1 MLENLLIKNY
11 VIVDELDL
19 NFLLGFSSLTG
30 ETGAGK
36 SILIDALSLALGS
49 RSESGVVKKGNEKAD
64 ITATFNLEGNDE
76 AQAWLS
82 LNEFEESDSQ
92 LLLRRVINKDG
103 KSKAFI
109 NGIPSTISQL
119 KSIGE
124 SLVDIY
130 SQNTHHS
137 LLKKTAQ
144 REILDNFF
152 DSKEEMQVL
161 KKLYSEWQRLS
172 MEQDEF
178 SKNKESFLNELNE
191 TEEKYNEFSG
201 LNFSYEEWNQL
212 QIDQKFLAN
221 GKELIGGVNKCIS
234 IIDEGD
240 ISLNSLSREAQVE
253 LKSLHALDTR
263 LENANNIMSSIQ
275 AESLELAR
283 ELSNYLQNVDI
294 DENLQQRV
302 EEKIQSIFNFCR
314 KYNVKPENLES
325 ESEIWLQRLEEL
337 KGMLGEKDI
346 SAIVKEAK
354 VSYDNVA
361 INVTNQRKTAALSLS
376 NLITEKLNQL
386 SFNDATFRVD
396 LIPSE
401 PTTHGNENI
410 QFLVSTFKGG
420 DLQPIQKVLSGGELS
435 RISLA
440 IRVASISNIDV
451 PTMIFDEVD
460 VGIGGGVAEVVGNLL
475 KDLGDKKN
483 TQALVI
489 THLPQVAAKANNH
502 YKVSKNQAGNSI
514 TSKIHHLNES
524 ERIDEIARMLGGI
537 KVTDK
542 AIDHAKEIL
551 S

>member
-253 LKSLHALDTR
+253 LKNLHALDSR

-325 ESEIWLQRLEEL
+325 ESETWLQRLEEI
-337 KGMLGEKDI
+337 KRMLGEKDI

-361 INVTNQRKTAALSLS
+361 KNVSNQRRTAASSLS

-401 PTTHGNENI
+401 PSIHGNESI
-410 QFLVSTFKGG
+410 QFLVSTFKGS

-440 IRVASISNIDV
+440 IRVASIANIDV

-475 KDLGDKKN
+475 KDLGGKKN

-502 YKVSKNQAGNSI
+502 YKVSKKQAGDSI
-514 TSKIHHLNES
+514 TSKIQLLNES

>member
-19 NFLLGFSSLTG
+19 SFLLGFSSLTG

-36 SILIDALSLALGS
+36 SILIDALSLALGA

-64 ITATFNLEGNDE
+64 ITATFNLKGNDE

-82 LNEFEESDSQ
+82 LNEFEESDNQ

-119 KSIGE
+119 KAIGE

-144 REILDNFF
+144 REILDSFL
-152 DSKEEMQVL
+152 DSKEEIQLL

-172 MEQDEF
+172 VEQDKF
-178 SKNKESFLNELNE
+178 LKNKESFLNELNE

-253 LKSLHALDTR
+253 LKNLHALDTR

-325 ESEIWLQRLEEL
+325 ESETWLQRLEEL

-361 INVTNQRKTAALSLS
+361 TNVSNQRKTAASSLS

-440 IRVASISNIDV
+440 IRVASIANIDV

-502 YKVSKNQAGNSI
+502 YKVSKNQAGDSI
-514 TSKIHHLNES
+514 TSKINHLNES
-524 ERIDEIARMLGGI
+524 ERIDEIARMLAGI

>member
-36 SILIDALSLALGS
+36 SILIDALSLALGT

-76 AQAWLS
+76 AKAWLS
-82 LNEFEESDSQ
+82 LNEFEESDNQ

-144 REILDNFF
+144 REILDSFL
-152 DSKEEMQVL
+152 DSKEELKSL
-161 KKLYSEWQRLS
+161 KKLYSEWQRLFI
-172 MEQDEF
+172 EQDKF
-178 SKNKESFLNELNE
+178 LQNKESFLNELNE
-191 TEEKYNEFSG
+191 TEDKFNEFSA
-201 LNFSYEEWNQL
+201 LSFTYEEWNQL
-212 QIDQKFLAN
+212 QVDQKFLAN
-221 GKELIGGVNKCIS
+221 GKELISGVNKCIS
-234 IIDEGD
+234 MIDEGD
-240 ISLNSLSREAQVE
+240 ISLNSLSRDAQVE
-253 LKSLHALDTR
+253 LKNLYALDKR
-263 LENANNIMSSIQ
+263 LENASNIMSSIQ
-275 AESLELAR
+275 AESIELAR

-294 DENLQQRV
+294 DENLQQKV

-325 ESEIWLQRLEEL
+325 ESETWLQRLDDL
-337 KGMLGEKDI
+337 KVMLGDKDI
-346 SAIVKEAK
+346 SALVKEAK
-354 VSYDNVA
+354 VSYNEIA
-361 INVTNQRKTAALSLS
+361 INISNQRKAAASSLS
-376 NLITEKLNQL
+376 KLITEKLNQL
-386 SFNDATFRVD
+386 SFNDATFNVE
-396 LIPSE
+396 LMPSD
-401 PTTHGNENI
+401 PSIHGNESI

-420 DLQPIQKVLSGGELS
+420 DPQPIQKVLSGGELS

-440 IRVASISNIDV
+440 IRVASIANIDV

-502 YKVSKNQAGNSI
+502 YKVNKKQAGDSV
-514 TSKIHHLNES
+514 TSEIHLLNKA

-537 KVTDK
+537 RVTDK

>member
-82 LNEFEESDSQ
+82 LNEFEESDNQ

-172 MEQDEF
+172 VEQDEF

-221 GKELIGGVNKCIS
+221 GKELIAGVNKCIS

-253 LKSLHALDTR
+253 LKNLHALDTR

-325 ESEIWLQRLEEL
+325 ESETWLQRIEEI

-361 INVTNQRKTAALSLS
+361 KNVSNQRKTAASSLS
-376 NLITEKLNQL
+376 NLITEKLNKL

-401 PTTHGNENI
+401 PTIHGNESI

-440 IRVASISNIDV
+440 IRVASIANIDV

-502 YKVSKNQAGNSI
+502 YKVSKKQAGDSI
-514 TSKIHHLNES
+514 TSKIQLLNES

-537 KVTDK
+537 KVTDR

>member
-36 SILIDALSLALGS
+36 SILIDALSLALGT

-76 AQAWLS
+76 AKAWLS
-82 LNEFEESDSQ
+82 LNEFEESDNQ

-144 REILDNFF
+144 REILDSFL
-152 DSKEEMQVL
+152 DSKEELKSL
-161 KKLYSEWQRLS
+161 KKLYSEWQRLFI
-172 MEQDEF
+172 EQDKF
-178 SKNKESFLNELNE
+178 LQDKEGFLNELNE
-191 TEEKYNEFSG
+191 TEDKFNEFSA
-201 LNFSYEEWNQL
+201 LSFTYDEWNQL
-212 QIDQKFLAN
+212 QVDQKFLAN
-221 GKELIGGVNKCIS
+221 GKELISGVNKCIS
-234 IIDEGD
+234 MIDEGD
-240 ISLNSLSREAQVE
+240 ISLNSLSRDAQVE
-253 LKSLHALDTR
+253 LKNLYALDKR
-263 LENANNIMSSIQ
+263 LENASNIMSSIQ
-275 AESLELAR
+275 AESVELAR

-294 DENLQQRV
+294 DENLQQKV

-325 ESEIWLQRLEEL
+325 ESEAWLQGLGDL
-337 KGMLGEKDI
+337 KVMLGDKDI
-346 SAIVKEAK
+346 SALVEEAK
-354 VSYDNVA
+354 ASYNEVA
-361 INVTNQRKTAALSLS
+361 INISNKRKTAASSLS
-376 NLITEKLNQL
+376 KLITEKLNQL
-386 SFNDATFRVD
+386 SFNDATFNVE
-396 LIPSE
+396 LMPSD
-401 PTTHGNENI
+401 PSIHGDESI

-420 DLQPIQKVLSGGELS
+420 DPQPIQKVLSGGELS

-440 IRVASISNIDV
+440 IRVASIANIDV

-502 YKVSKNQAGNSI
+502 YKVSKKQAGDSV
-514 TSKIHHLNES
+514 TSEIHLLNKA

-537 KVTDK
+537 RVTDK

>member
-11 VIVDELDL
+11 VIVDKLDL

-36 SILIDALSLALGS
+36 SILIDALSLALGT

-76 AQAWLS
+76 AKAWLS
-82 LNEFEESDSQ
+82 LNEFEESDNQ

-144 REILDNFF
+144 REILDSFL
-152 DSKEEMQVL
+152 DSKEELKSL
-161 KKLYSEWQRLS
+161 KKLYSEWQRLFI
-172 MEQDEF
+172 EQDKF
-178 SKNKESFLNELNE
+178 LQDKESFLNELNE
-191 TEEKYNEFSG
+191 TEDKFNEFSA
-201 LNFSYEEWNQL
+201 LSFTYDEWNQL
-212 QIDQKFLAN
+212 QVDQKFLAN
-221 GKELIGGVNKCIS
+221 GKELISGVNKCIS
-234 IIDEGD
+234 MIDEGD
-240 ISLNSLSREAQVE
+240 ISLNSLSRDAQVE
-253 LKSLHALDTR
+253 LKNLYALDKR
-263 LENANNIMSSIQ
+263 LENASNIMSSIQ
-275 AESLELAR
+275 AESVELAR

-294 DENLQQRV
+294 DENLQQKV

-325 ESEIWLQRLEEL
+325 ESETWLQRLEAL
-337 KGMLGEKDI
+337 KVMLGDKDI
-346 SAIVKEAK
+346 SALVEEAK
-354 VSYDNVA
+354 ASYNEIA
-361 INVTNQRKTAALSLS
+361 INISNKRKTAASSLS
-376 NLITEKLNQL
+376 KLITEKLNQL
-386 SFNDATFRVD
+386 SFNDATFNVE
-396 LIPSE
+396 LMPSD
-401 PTTHGNENI
+401 PSIHGDESI

-420 DLQPIQKVLSGGELS
+420 DPQPIQKVLSGGELS

-440 IRVASISNIDV
+440 IRVASIANIDV

-502 YKVSKNQAGNSI
+502 YKVNKKQAGDSV
-514 TSKIHHLNES
+514 TSEIHLLNKA

-537 KVTDK
+537 RVTDK

>member
-36 SILIDALSLALGS
+36 SILIDALSLALGT

-76 AQAWLS
+76 AKAWLS
-82 LNEFEESDSQ
+82 LNEFEESDNQ

-144 REILDNFF
+144 REILDSFL
-152 DSKEEMQVL
+152 DSKEELKSL
-161 KKLYSEWQRLS
+161 KKLYSEWQRLFI
-172 MEQDEF
+172 EQDKF
-178 SKNKESFLNELNE
+178 LQNKESFLNELNE
-191 TEEKYNEFSG
+191 TEDKFNEFSA
-201 LNFSYEEWNQL
+201 LSFTYEEWNQL
-212 QIDQKFLAN
+212 QVDQKFLAN
-221 GKELIGGVNKCIS
+221 GKELISGVNKCIS
-234 IIDEGD
+234 MIDEGD
-240 ISLNSLSREAQVE
+240 ISLNSLSRDAQVE
-253 LKSLHALDTR
+253 LKNLYALDKR
-263 LENANNIMSSIQ
+263 LENASNIMSSIQ
-275 AESLELAR
+275 AESVELNR
-283 ELSNYLQNVDI
+283 ELSNYLQNADI
-294 DENLQQRV
+294 DENLQQKV

-325 ESEIWLQRLEEL
+325 ESERWLQRLDDL
-337 KGMLGEKDI
+337 KVMLGDKDI
-346 SAIVKEAK
+346 SALVEEAK
-354 VSYDNVA
+354 ASYNEVA
-361 INVTNQRKTAALSLS
+361 INISNKRKAAASSLS
-376 NLITEKLNQL
+376 KLITEKLNQL
-386 SFNDATFRVD
+386 SFNDATFNVE
-396 LIPSE
+396 LISSDPSI
-401 PTTHGNENI
+401 HGNESI

-420 DLQPIQKVLSGGELS
+420 DPQPIQKVLSGGELS

-440 IRVASISNIDV
+440 IRVASIANIDV

-502 YKVSKNQAGNSI
+502 YKVNKKQAGDSVI
-514 TSKIHHLNES
+514 SEIHLLNKT

-537 KVTDK
+537 RVTDK

>member
-82 LNEFEESDSQ
+82 LNEFEESDNQ

-172 MEQDEF
+172 VEQDEF

-253 LKSLHALDTR
+253 LKNLHALDTR

-325 ESEIWLQRLEEL
+325 ESETWLQRLEEL

-361 INVTNQRKTAALSLS
+361 TNVSNQRKTAASSLS

-401 PTTHGNENI
+401 PTIHGNENI

-440 IRVASISNIDV
+440 IRVASIANIDV

-502 YKVSKNQAGNSI
+502 YKVSKNQAGDSI

>member
-36 SILIDALSLALGS
+36 SILIDALSLALGT

-76 AQAWLS
+76 AKAWLS
-82 LNEFEESDSQ
+82 LNEFEESDNQ

-144 REILDNFF
+144 REILDSFL
-152 DSKEEMQVL
+152 DSKEELKSL
-161 KKLYSEWQRLS
+161 KKLYSEWQRLFI
-172 MEQDEF
+172 EQDKF
-178 SKNKESFLNELNE
+178 LQDKESFLNELNE
-191 TEEKYNEFSG
+191 TEDKFNEFSA
-201 LNFSYEEWNQL
+201 LSFTYEEWNQL
-212 QIDQKFLAN
+212 QVDQKFLAN
-221 GKELIGGVNKCIS
+221 GKELISGVNKCIS
-234 IIDEGD
+234 MIDEGD
-240 ISLNSLSREAQVE
+240 ISLNSLSRDAQVE
-253 LKSLHALDTR
+253 LKNLYALDKR
-263 LENANNIMSSIQ
+263 LENASNIMSSIQ
-275 AESLELAR
+275 AESVELAR

-294 DENLQQRV
+294 DENLQQKV

-314 KYNVKPENLES
+314 KYNVKPEILES
-325 ESEIWLQRLEEL
+325 ESETWLQRLDDL
-337 KGMLGEKDI
+337 KVMLGDKDI
-346 SAIVKEAK
+346 SALVEEAK
-354 VSYDNVA
+354 ASYNEMA
-361 INVTNQRKTAALSLS
+361 INISNQRKVAASSLS
-376 NLITEKLNQL
+376 KLITEKLNQL
-386 SFNDATFRVD
+386 SFNDATFNVE
-396 LIPSE
+396 LISSDPSI
-401 PTTHGNENI
+401 HGNESI

-420 DLQPIQKVLSGGELS
+420 DPQPIQKVLSGGELS

-440 IRVASISNIDV
+440 IRVASIANIDV

-502 YKVSKNQAGNSI
+502 YKVNKKQAGDSV
-514 TSKIHHLNES
+514 TSEIHLLNKA

>member
-76 AQAWLS
+76 ALAWLS
-82 LNEFEESDSQ
+82 LNEFEELDNQ

-119 KSIGE
+119 KAIGD

-144 REILDNFF
+144 REILDSFL
-152 DSKEEMQVL
+152 DSKEELKLL

-172 MEQDEF
+172 VEQDKF
-178 SKNKESFLNELNE
+178 LKNKESFLNELNE

-253 LKSLHALDTR
+253 LKNLHALDTR
-263 LENANNIMSSIQ
+263 LENANNIMNSIQ

-314 KYNVKPENLES
+314 KYNIKPENLEL
-325 ESEIWLQRLEEL
+325 ESETWLQRLDEL
-337 KGMLGEKDI
+337 KGMLGKKDI

-361 INVTNQRKTAALSLS
+361 INVTNQRKTAASSLS

-440 IRVASISNIDV
+440 IRVASIANIDV

>member
-36 SILIDALSLALGS
+36 SILIDALSLALGT

-76 AQAWLS
+76 VKAWLS
-82 LNEFEESDSQ
+82 LNEFEESDNQ

-144 REILDNFF
+144 REILDSFL
-152 DSKEEMQVL
+152 DSKEELKSL
-161 KKLYSEWQRLS
+161 KKLYSEWQRLFI
-172 MEQDEF
+172 EQDKF
-178 SKNKESFLNELNE
+178 LQDKESFLNELNE
-191 TEEKYNEFSG
+191 TEDKFNEFSA
-201 LNFSYEEWNQL
+201 LSFTYDEWNQL
-212 QIDQKFLAN
+212 QVDQKFLAN
-221 GKELIGGVNKCIS
+221 GKELISGVNKCIS
-234 IIDEGD
+234 MIDEGD
-240 ISLNSLSREAQVE
+240 ISLNSLSRDAQVE
-253 LKSLHALDTR
+253 LKNLYALDKR
-263 LENANNIMSSIQ
+263 LENASNIMSSIQ
-275 AESLELAR
+275 AESVELAR

-294 DENLQQRV
+294 DENLQQKV

-325 ESEIWLQRLEEL
+325 ESETWLQRLEAL
-337 KGMLGEKDI
+337 KVMLGDKDI
-346 SAIVKEAK
+346 SALVEAAK
-354 VSYDNVA
+354 ASYNETA
-361 INVTNQRKTAALSLS
+361 INISNKRKTAASSLS
-376 NLITEKLNQL
+376 KLITEKLNQL
-386 SFNDATFRVD
+386 SFNDATFNVE
-396 LIPSE
+396 LMPSD
-401 PTTHGNENI
+401 PSIHGNESI

-420 DLQPIQKVLSGGELS
+420 DPQPIQKVLSGGELS

-440 IRVASISNIDV
+440 IRVASIANIDV

-502 YKVSKNQAGNSI
+502 YKVSKKQAGDSV
-514 TSKIHHLNES
+514 TSEIHLLNKA

-537 KVTDK
+537 RVTDK

>member
-76 AQAWLS
+76 ALAWLS
-82 LNEFEESDSQ
+82 LNEFEESDNQ

-119 KSIGE
+119 KAIGD

-144 REILDNFF
+144 REILDSFL
-152 DSKEEMQVL
+152 DSKEELKLL

-172 MEQDEF
+172 VEQDKF
-178 SKNKESFLNELNE
+178 LKNKESFLNELNE

-253 LKSLHALDTR
+253 LKNLHALDTR
-263 LENANNIMSSIQ
+263 LENANNIMNSIQ

-283 ELSNYLQNVDI
+283 ELSSYLQNVDI

-314 KYNVKPENLES
+314 KYNIKPENLEL
-325 ESEIWLQRLEEL
+325 ESETWLQRLDEL
-337 KGMLGEKDI
+337 KGMLGEKDT

-354 VSYDNVA
+354 ESYDNVA
-361 INVTNQRKTAALSLS
+361 TNVSNQRKTAASSLS

-396 LIPSE
+396 LLPSD
-401 PTTHGNENI
+401 PSIHGNESI
-410 QFLVSTFKGG
+410 QFSVSTFKGG

-440 IRVASISNIDV
+440 IRVASIANVDV

-489 THLPQVAAKANNH
+489 THLPQVAAKSNNH
-502 YKVSKNQAGNSI
+502 YKVSKKQVGDSV
-514 TSKIHHLNES
+514 TSKIHLLNES

>member
-144 REILDNFF
+144 REILDSFL
-152 DSKEEMQVL
+152 DSKEELKLL

-172 MEQDEF
+172 VEQDKF
-178 SKNKESFLNELNE
+178 LKNKESFLNELNE

-253 LKSLHALDTR
+253 LKNLHALDTR
-263 LENANNIMSSIQ
+263 LENANNIMNSIQ

-314 KYNVKPENLES
+314 KYNIKPENLEL
-325 ESEIWLQRLEEL
+325 ESETWLQRLDEL
-337 KGMLGEKDI
+337 KGMLGKKDI

-361 INVTNQRKTAALSLS
+361 TNVSDHRKTAASSLS

-396 LIPSE
+396 LLPSD
-401 PTTHGNENI
+401 PSIHGNESI
-410 QFLVSTFKGG
+410 QFSVSTFKGG

-440 IRVASISNIDV
+440 IRVASIANIDV

-502 YKVSKNQAGNSI
+502 YKVSKNQAGDSI

>member
-19 NFLLGFSSLTG
+19 SFLLGFSSLTG

-36 SILIDALSLALGS
+36 SILIDALSLALGA

-64 ITATFNLEGNDE
+64 ITATFNLKGNDE

-82 LNEFEESDSQ
+82 LNEFEESDNQ

-119 KSIGE
+119 KAIGE

-144 REILDNFF
+144 REILDSFL
-152 DSKEEMQVL
+152 DSKEEIQLL

-172 MEQDEF
+172 VEQDKF
-178 SKNKESFLNELNE
+178 LKNKESFLNELNE

-325 ESEIWLQRLEEL
+325 ESETWLQRLEEL
-337 KGMLGEKDI
+337 KGMLDEKDI

-361 INVTNQRKTAALSLS
+361 KNVSNQRRTAASSLS

-401 PTTHGNENI
+401 PSIHGNESI

-440 IRVASISNIDV
+440 IRVASIANIDV

-502 YKVSKNQAGNSI
+502 YKVSKNQAGDSI

-524 ERIDEIARMLGGI
+524 ERVDEIARMLGGI

>member
-36 SILIDALSLALGS
+36 SILIDALSLALGA

-119 KSIGE
+119 KAIGD

-253 LKSLHALDTR
+253 LKNLHALDTR
-263 LENANNIMSSIQ
+263 LENANNIMNSIQ

-325 ESEIWLQRLEEL
+325 ESDTWLQRLEEL

-361 INVTNQRKTAALSLS
+361 TNVSNHRKTAASSLS

-396 LIPSE
+396 LLPSD
-401 PTTHGNENI
+401 PSIHGNESI
-410 QFLVSTFKGG
+410 QFSVSTFKGG

-440 IRVASISNIDV
+440 IRVASIANIDV

-502 YKVSKNQAGNSI
+502 YKVSKNQAGDSI

>member
-36 SILIDALSLALGS
+36 SILIDALSLALGT

-76 AQAWLS
+76 AKAWLS
-82 LNEFEESDSQ
+82 LNEFEESDNQ

-144 REILDNFF
+144 REILDSFL
-152 DSKEEMQVL
+152 DSKEELKSL
-161 KKLYSEWQRLS
+161 KKLYSEWQRLFI
-172 MEQDEF
+172 EQDKF
-178 SKNKESFLNELNE
+178 LQNKESFLNELNE
-191 TEEKYNEFSG
+191 TEDKFNEFSA
-201 LNFSYEEWNQL
+201 LNFTYEEWNQL
-212 QIDQKFLAN
+212 QVDQKFLAN
-221 GKELIGGVNKCIS
+221 GKELISGVNKCIS
-234 IIDEGD
+234 MIDEGD
-240 ISLNSLSREAQVE
+240 ISLNSLSRDAQVE
-253 LKSLHALDTR
+253 LKNLYALDKR
-263 LENANNIMSSIQ
+263 LENASNIMSSIQ
-275 AESLELAR
+275 AESVELAR

-294 DENLQQRV
+294 DENLQQTV

-325 ESEIWLQRLEEL
+325 ESETWLQRLDDL
-337 KGMLGEKDI
+337 KVMLGDKDI
-346 SAIVKEAK
+346 SALVEEAK
-354 VSYDNVA
+354 ASYNEMA
-361 INVTNQRKTAALSLS
+361 INISNQRKVAASSLS
-376 NLITEKLNQL
+376 KLITEKLNQL
-386 SFNDATFRVD
+386 SFNDATFNVE
-396 LIPSE
+396 LISSDPSI
-401 PTTHGNENI
+401 HGNESI

-420 DLQPIQKVLSGGELS
+420 DPQPIQKVLSGGELS

-440 IRVASISNIDV
+440 IRVASIANIDV

-502 YKVSKNQAGNSI
+502 YKVNKKQAGDSV
-514 TSKIHHLNES
+514 TSEIHLLNKA

>member
-82 LNEFEESDSQ
+82 LNEFEESDNQ
-92 LLLRRVINKDG
+92 LLLRRVINKYG

-137 LLKKTAQ
+137 LLKKSAQ

-172 MEQDEF
+172 VEQDEF

-354 VSYDNVA
+354 LSYDNVA
-361 INVTNQRKTAALSLS
+361 INVTNQRKTAASSLS

-401 PTTHGNENI
+401 PTIHGNENI

-440 IRVASISNIDV
+440 IRVASIANIDV

>member
-253 LKSLHALDTR
+253 LKNLHALDTR

-325 ESEIWLQRLEEL
+325 ESEAWLQRLEEL

-361 INVTNQRKTAALSLS
+361 TNVSNQRKTAASSLS

-440 IRVASISNIDV
+440 IRVASIANIDV

-502 YKVSKNQAGNSI
+502 YKVSKNQAGDSI

-524 ERIDEIARMLGGI
+524 ERIDEIARMLAGI

>member
-36 SILIDALSLALGS
+36 SILIDSLSLALGT

-76 AQAWLS
+76 AKAWLS
-82 LNEFEESDSQ
+82 LNEFEESDNQ

-144 REILDNFF
+144 REILDSFL
-152 DSKEEMQVL
+152 DSKEELKSL
-161 KKLYSEWQRLS
+161 KKLYSEWQRLFI
-172 MEQDEF
+172 EQDKF
-178 SKNKESFLNELNE
+178 LQNKESFLNELNE
-191 TEEKYNEFSG
+191 TEDKFNEFSA
-201 LNFSYEEWNQL
+201 LSFTYEEWNQL
-212 QIDQKFLAN
+212 QVDQKFLAN
-221 GKELIGGVNKCIS
+221 GKELISGVNKCIS
-234 IIDEGD
+234 MIDEGD
-240 ISLNSLSREAQVE
+240 ISLNSLSRDAQVE
-253 LKSLHALDTR
+253 LKNLYALDKR
-263 LENANNIMSSIQ
+263 LENASNIMSSIH
-275 AESLELAR
+275 AESVELAR

-294 DENLQQRV
+294 DENLQQKV

-325 ESEIWLQRLEEL
+325 ESETWLQRLEAL
-337 KGMLGEKDI
+337 KVMLGDKDI
-346 SAIVKEAK
+346 SAFVEEAK
-354 VSYDNVA
+354 ASYNEIA
-361 INVTNQRKTAALSLS
+361 INISNKRKTAASSLS
-376 NLITEKLNQL
+376 KLITEKLNQL
-386 SFNDATFRVD
+386 SFNDATFDVE
-396 LIPSE
+396 LMPSD
-401 PTTHGNENI
+401 PSIHGNESI

-440 IRVASISNIDV
+440 IRVASIANIDV

-502 YKVSKNQAGNSI
+502 YKVSKKQAGDSV
-514 TSKIHHLNES
+514 TSEIHLLNNA

-537 KVTDK
+537 RVTDK

>member
-36 SILIDALSLALGS
+36 SILIDALSLALGT

-76 AQAWLS
+76 AKAWLS
-82 LNEFEESDSQ
+82 LNEFEESDNQ

-144 REILDNFF
+144 REILDSFL
-152 DSKEEMQVL
+152 DSKEELKSL
-161 KKLYSEWQRLS
+161 KKLYSEWQRLFI
-172 MEQDEF
+172 EQDKF
-178 SKNKESFLNELNE
+178 LQNKESFLNELNE
-191 TEEKYNEFSG
+191 TEDKFNEFSA
-201 LNFSYEEWNQL
+201 LNFTYEEWNQL
-212 QIDQKFLAN
+212 QVDQKFLAN
-221 GKELIGGVNKCIS
+221 GKELISGVNKCIS
-234 IIDEGD
+234 MIDEGD
-240 ISLNSLSREAQVE
+240 ISLNSLSRDAQVE
-253 LKSLHALDTR
+253 LKNLYALDKR
-263 LENANNIMSSIQ
+263 LENASNIMSSIQ
-275 AESLELAR
+275 AESVELAR

-294 DENLQQRV
+294 DENLQQKV

-325 ESEIWLQRLEEL
+325 ESETWQQRLEEL
-337 KGMLGEKDI
+337 KVMLGDKDI
-346 SAIVKEAK
+346 SALVEEAK
-354 VSYDNVA
+354 ASYNEIA
-361 INVTNQRKTAALSLS
+361 INISNKRKGAASSLS
-376 NLITEKLNQL
+376 KLITEKLNQL
-386 SFNDATFRVD
+386 SFNDATFNVE
-396 LIPSE
+396 LISSDPSI
-401 PTTHGNENI
+401 HGNESI

-420 DLQPIQKVLSGGELS
+420 DPQPIQKVLSGGELS

-440 IRVASISNIDV
+440 IRVASIANIDV

-502 YKVSKNQAGNSI
+502 YKVNKKQAGDSV
-514 TSKIHHLNES
+514 TSEIHLLNKA

-537 KVTDK
+537 RVTDK

>member
-19 NFLLGFSSLTG
+19 SFLLGFSSLTG

-36 SILIDALSLALGS
+36 SILIDALSLALGA

-64 ITATFNLEGNDE
+64 ITATFNLKGNDE

-82 LNEFEESDSQ
+82 LNEFEESDNQ

-119 KSIGE
+119 KAIGE

-144 REILDNFF
+144 REILDSFL
-152 DSKEEMQVL
+152 DSKEEIQLL

-172 MEQDEF
+172 VEQDKF
-178 SKNKESFLNELNE
+178 LKNKESFLNELNE

-354 VSYDNVA
+354 LSYDNVA
-361 INVTNQRKTAALSLS
+361 INVTNQRKTAASSLS

-401 PTTHGNENI
+401 PTIHGNENI

-440 IRVASISNIDV
+440 IRVASIANIDV

>member
-19 NFLLGFSSLTG
+19 SFLLGFSSLTG

-36 SILIDALSLALGS
+36 SILIDALSLALGA

-64 ITATFNLEGNDE
+64 ITATFNLKGNDE

-82 LNEFEESDSQ
+82 LNEFEESDNQ

-119 KSIGE
+119 KAIGE

-144 REILDNFF
+144 REILDSFL
-152 DSKEEMQVL
+152 DSKEEIQLL

-172 MEQDEF
+172 VEQDKF
-178 SKNKESFLNELNE
+178 LKNKESFLNELNE

-253 LKSLHALDTR
+253 LKNLHALDTR

-325 ESEIWLQRLEEL
+325 ESEAWLQRLEEL

-354 VSYDNVA
+354 VSYDNA
-361 INVTNQRKTAALSLS
+361 ATNVSNQRKTAASSLS

-440 IRVASISNIDV
+440 IRVASIANIDV

-502 YKVSKNQAGNSI
+502 YKVSKNQAGDSI

-524 ERIDEIARMLGGI
+524 ERIDEIARMLAGI

>member
-82 LNEFEESDSQ
+82 LNEFEESDNQ

-354 VSYDNVA
+354 LSYDNVA
-361 INVTNQRKTAALSLS
+361 INVTNQRKTAASSLS

-440 IRVASISNIDV
+440 IRVASIANIDV

-502 YKVSKNQAGNSI
+502 YKVSKNQAGDSI

-524 ERIDEIARMLGGI
+524 ERIDEIARMLAGI

>member
-64 ITATFNLEGNDE
+64 ITATFNLKGNDE

-82 LNEFEESDSQ
+82 LNEFEESDNQ

-119 KSIGE
+119 KAIGE

-144 REILDNFF
+144 REILDSFL
-152 DSKEEMQVL
+152 DSKEEIQLL

-172 MEQDEF
+172 VEQDKF
-178 SKNKESFLNELNE
+178 LKNKESFLNELNE

-201 LNFSYEEWNQL
+201 LSFSYEEWNQL

-221 GKELIGGVNKCIS
+221 GKELIAGINKCIS

-253 LKSLHALDTR
+253 LKNLYALDTR

-294 DENLQQRV
+294 DENLQQMV

-325 ESEIWLQRLEEL
+325 ESETWLQRIEEI

-354 VSYDNVA
+354 ASYDNVA
-361 INVTNQRKTAALSLS
+361 TNVSNKRKTAASSLS
-376 NLITEKLNQL
+376 NFITEKLNKL
-386 SFNDATFRVD
+386 SFNDAIFRVD

-401 PTTHGNENI
+401 PSIHGNESI

-502 YKVSKNQAGNSI
+502 YKVSKKQAGDSI
-514 TSKIHHLNES
+514 TSKIQLLNES

-551 S
+551 G

>member
-36 SILIDALSLALGS
+36 SILIDALSLALGT

-64 ITATFNLEGNDE
+64 ITATFNLEGNNE
-76 AQAWLS
+76 AKAWLS
-82 LNEFEESDSQ
+82 QNEFEESDNQ

-119 KSIGE
+119 KAIGE

-152 DSKEEMQVL
+152 DSKEEIQLL

-172 MEQDEF
+172 VEQDKF

-191 TEEKYNEFSG
+191 TEEKFNEFTG
-201 LNFSYEEWNQL
+201 LNFTYEEWNQL

-221 GKELIGGVNKCIS
+221 GKDLIGGVNKCIS
-234 IIDEGD
+234 MIDEGD

-253 LKSLHALDTR
+253 LKNLYALDTR
-263 LENANNIMSSIQ
+263 LANANNIMGSIQ
-275 AESLELAR
+275 AETVELVR

-325 ESEIWLQRLEEL
+325 ESEAWLQRLEAL

-346 SAIVKEAK
+346 SALVKEAK
-354 VSYDNVA
+354 VSYDGIAKNVSK
-361 INVTNQRKTAALSLS
+361 QRKTAASSLS
-376 NLITEKLNQL
+376 KLITEKLNQL
-386 SFNDATFRVD
+386 SFNDATFRVE
-396 LIPSE
+396 LIPSD
-401 PTTHGNENI
+401 PSIHGNESI

-440 IRVASISNIDV
+440 IRVASIANIDV

-489 THLPQVAAKANNH
+489 THLPQVAAKSNNH
-502 YKVSKNQAGNSI
+502 YKVSKKQAGDSV

-537 KVTDK
+537 DVTEK

-551 S
+551 G

>member
-36 SILIDALSLALGS
+36 SILIDALSLALGT

-76 AQAWLS
+76 AKAWLS
-82 LNEFEESDSQ
+82 LNEFEESDNQ

-144 REILDNFF
+144 REILDSFL
-152 DSKEEMQVL
+152 DSKEELKSL
-161 KKLYSEWQRLS
+161 KKLYSEWQRLFI
-172 MEQDEF
+172 EQDKF
-178 SKNKESFLNELNE
+178 LQNKESFLNELNE
-191 TEEKYNEFSG
+191 NEDKFNEFSA
-201 LNFSYEEWNQL
+201 LNFTYEEWNQL
-212 QIDQKFLAN
+212 QVDQKFLAN
-221 GKELIGGVNKCIS
+221 GKELISGVNKCIS
-234 IIDEGD
+234 LIDEGD
-240 ISLNSLSREAQVE
+240 ISLNSLSRDAQVE
-253 LKSLHALDTR
+253 LKNLYALDKR
-263 LENANNIMSSIQ
+263 LENASNIMSSIQ
-275 AESLELAR
+275 AESVELAR
-283 ELSNYLQNVDI
+283 ELSNYLQNVGI
-294 DENLQQRV
+294 DENLQQIV

-325 ESEIWLQRLEEL
+325 ESETWLQRLDDL
-337 KGMLGEKDI
+337 KVMLGDKDI
-346 SAIVKEAK
+346 SALVKEAK
-354 VSYDNVA
+354 VSYDEIA
-361 INVTNQRKTAALSLS
+361 INISNQRKAAASSLS
-376 NLITEKLNQL
+376 KLITEKLNQL
-386 SFNDATFRVD
+386 SFNDSTFNVE
-396 LIPSE
+396 LISSDPSI
-401 PTTHGNENI
+401 HGNESI

-420 DLQPIQKVLSGGELS
+420 DPQPIQKILSGGELS

-440 IRVASISNIDV
+440 IRVASIANIDV

-502 YKVSKNQAGNSI
+502 YKVNKKQAGDSV
-514 TSKIHHLNES
+514 TSEIHLLNKA

>member
-253 LKSLHALDTR
+253 LKNLHALDTR

-361 INVTNQRKTAALSLS
+361 TNVSNQRKTAASSLS

-440 IRVASISNIDV
+440 IRVASIANIDV

-502 YKVSKNQAGNSI
+502 YKVSKKQAGDSI
-514 TSKIHHLNES
+514 TSKIQHLNES

>member
-36 SILIDALSLALGS
+36 SILIDALSLALGT

-76 AQAWLS
+76 AKAWLS
-82 LNEFEESDSQ
+82 LNEFEESDNQ

-144 REILDNFF
+144 REILDSFL
-152 DSKEEMQVL
+152 DSKEELKSL
-161 KKLYSEWQRLS
+161 KKLYSEWQRLFI
-172 MEQDEF
+172 EQDKF
-178 SKNKESFLNELNE
+178 LQNKESFLNELNE
-191 TEEKYNEFSG
+191 TEDKFNEFSA
-201 LNFSYEEWNQL
+201 LNFTYEEWNQL
-212 QIDQKFLAN
+212 QVDQKFLAN
-221 GKELIGGVNKCIS
+221 GKELISGVNKCIS
-234 IIDEGD
+234 MIDEGD
-240 ISLNSLSREAQVE
+240 ISLNSLSRDAQVE
-253 LKSLHALDTR
+253 LKNLYALDKR
-263 LENANNIMSSIQ
+263 LENASNIMSSIQ
-275 AESLELAR
+275 AESVELAR

-294 DENLQQRV
+294 DENLQQTV

-325 ESEIWLQRLEEL
+325 ESETWLQRLDDL
-337 KGMLGEKDI
+337 KVMLGDKDI
-346 SAIVKEAK
+346 SALVEEAK
-354 VSYDNVA
+354 ASYNEVA
-361 INVTNQRKTAALSLS
+361 INISNKRKAAASSLS
-376 NLITEKLNQL
+376 KLITEKLNQL
-386 SFNDATFRVD
+386 SFNDATFNVE
-396 LIPSE
+396 LISSDPSI
-401 PTTHGNENI
+401 HGNESI

-420 DLQPIQKVLSGGELS
+420 DPQPIQKVLSGGELS

-440 IRVASISNIDV
+440 IRVASIANIDV

-502 YKVSKNQAGNSI
+502 YKVNKKQAGDSV
-514 TSKIHHLNES
+514 TSEIHLLNKA

-537 KVTDK
+537 RVTDK

>member
-253 LKSLHALDTR
+253 LKNLHALDTR

-354 VSYDNVA
+354 LSYDNVA

-396 LIPSE
+396 LIPCE
-401 PTTHGNENI
+401 PTAHGNENI

-440 IRVASISNIDV
+440 IRVASIANIDV

-502 YKVSKNQAGNSI
+502 YKVSKNQAGDSI

-542 AIDHAKEIL
+542 TIDHAKEIL

>member
-36 SILIDALSLALGS
+36 SILIDALSLALGA

-64 ITATFNLEGNDE
+64 ITATFNLKGNDE

-82 LNEFEESDSQ
+82 LNEFEESDNQ

-172 MEQDEF
+172 VEQAEF

-221 GKELIGGVNKCIS
+221 GKELIAGVNKCIS

-253 LKSLHALDTR
+253 LKNLHALDTR

-354 VSYDNVA
+354 LSYDNVA
-361 INVTNQRKTAALSLS
+361 INVTNQRKTAASSLS

-440 IRVASISNIDV
+440 IRVASIANIDV

>member
-36 SILIDALSLALGS
+36 SILIDALSLALGT

-76 AQAWLS
+76 AKAWLS
-82 LNEFEESDSQ
+82 LNEFEESDNQ

-144 REILDNFF
+144 REILDSFL
-152 DSKEEMQVL
+152 DSKEELKSL
-161 KKLYSEWQRLS
+161 KKLYSEWQRLFI
-172 MEQDEF
+172 EQDKF
-178 SKNKESFLNELNE
+178 LQNKESFLNELNE
-191 TEEKYNEFSG
+191 TEDKFNEFSA
-201 LNFSYEEWNQL
+201 LSFTYEEWNQL
-212 QIDQKFLAN
+212 QVDQKFLAN
-221 GKELIGGVNKCIS
+221 GKELISGVNKCIS
-234 IIDEGD
+234 MIDEGD
-240 ISLNSLSREAQVE
+240 ISLNSLSRDAQVE
-253 LKSLHALDTR
+253 LKNLYALDKR
-263 LENANNIMSSIQ
+263 LENASNIMSSIQ
-275 AESLELAR
+275 AESVELAR

-294 DENLQQRV
+294 DENLQQKV

-325 ESEIWLQRLEEL
+325 ESETWLQRLEAL
-337 KGMLGEKDI
+337 KVMLGDKDI
-346 SAIVKEAK
+346 SALVEEAK
-354 VSYDNVA
+354 ASYNEIA
-361 INVTNQRKTAALSLS
+361 INISNKRKTAASSLS
-376 NLITEKLNQL
+376 KLITEKLNQL
-386 SFNDATFRVD
+386 SFNDATFNVE
-396 LIPSE
+396 LMPSD
-401 PTTHGNENI
+401 PSIHGNESI

-420 DLQPIQKVLSGGELS
+420 DPQPIQKVLSGGELS

-440 IRVASISNIDV
+440 IRVASIANIDV

-502 YKVSKNQAGNSI
+502 YKVNKKQAGDSV
-514 TSKIHHLNES
+514 TSEIHLLNKA

-537 KVTDK
+537 RVTDK

>member
-253 LKSLHALDTR
+253 LKNLHALDTR
-263 LENANNIMSSIQ
+263 LENANNIMNSIQ

-325 ESEIWLQRLEEL
+325 ESETWLQRLEEL

-354 VSYDNVA
+354 LSYYNVA
-361 INVTNQRKTAALSLS
+361 INVTNQRKTAASSLS
-376 NLITEKLNQL
+376 DLITEKLNQL

-440 IRVASISNIDV
+440 IRVASIANIDV

-502 YKVSKNQAGNSI
+502 YKVSKKQVGDSV
-514 TSKIHHLNES
+514 TSKIHLLNES

>member
-19 NFLLGFSSLTG
+19 SFLLGFSSLTG

-36 SILIDALSLALGS
+36 SILIDALSLALGA

-64 ITATFNLEGNDE
+64 ITATFNLKGNDE

-82 LNEFEESDSQ
+82 LNEFEESDNQ

-119 KSIGE
+119 KAIGE

-144 REILDNFF
+144 REILDSFL
-152 DSKEEMQVL
+152 DSKEEIQLL

-172 MEQDEF
+172 VEQDKF
-178 SKNKESFLNELNE
+178 LKNKESLLNELNE

-253 LKSLHALDTR
+253 LKNLHALDTR

-325 ESEIWLQRLEEL
+325 ESEVWLQRLEEL

-361 INVTNQRKTAALSLS
+361 TNVSNQRKTAASSLS
-376 NLITEKLNQL
+376 KLITEKLNQL

-396 LIPSE
+396 LISSE

-440 IRVASISNIDV
+440 IRVASIANIDV

-475 KDLGDKKN
+475 KDLGGKKN

-502 YKVSKNQAGNSI
+502 YKVSKNQAGDSI

-524 ERIDEIARMLGGI
+524 ERIDEIARMLAGI

>member
-36 SILIDALSLALGS
+36 SILIDALSLALGA

-64 ITATFNLEGNDE
+64 ITATFNLKGNDE

-82 LNEFEESDSQ
+82 LNEFEESDNQ

-119 KSIGE
+119 KAIGE

-144 REILDNFF
+144 REILDSFL
-152 DSKEEMQVL
+152 DSKEEIQLL

-172 MEQDEF
+172 VEQDKF
-178 SKNKESFLNELNE
+178 LKNKESFLNELNE

-221 GKELIGGVNKCIS
+221 GKELIAGVNKCIS

-253 LKSLHALDTR
+253 LKNLHALDTR

-325 ESEIWLQRLEEL
+325 ESETWLQRLEEL

-361 INVTNQRKTAALSLS
+361 TNVSNQRKTAASSLS

-401 PTTHGNENI
+401 PTTHGNESI

-440 IRVASISNIDV
+440 IRVASIANIDV

-502 YKVSKNQAGNSI
+502 YKVSKNQAGDSI
-514 TSKIHHLNES
+514 TSKIQLLNES

>member
-19 NFLLGFSSLTG
+19 SFLLGFSSLTG

-36 SILIDALSLALGS
+36 SILIDALSLALGA

-64 ITATFNLEGNDE
+64 ITATFNLKGNDE

-82 LNEFEESDSQ
+82 LNEFEESDNQ

-119 KSIGE
+119 KAIGE

-144 REILDNFF
+144 REILDSFL
-152 DSKEEMQVL
+152 DSKEEIQLL
-161 KKLYSEWQRLS
+161 KKLFSEWQRLS
-172 MEQDEF
+172 VEQDKF
-178 SKNKESFLNELNE
+178 LKNKESFLNELNE

-253 LKSLHALDTR
+253 LKNLHALDTR

-325 ESEIWLQRLEEL
+325 ESEVWLQRLEEL

-361 INVTNQRKTAALSLS
+361 TNVSNQRKTAASSLS

-401 PTTHGNENI
+401 PSTYGNENI

-440 IRVASISNIDV
+440 IRVASIANIDV

-502 YKVSKNQAGNSI
+502 YKVSKNQAGDSV
-514 TSKIHHLNES
+514 TSKIHHLNKS
-524 ERIDEIARMLGGI
+524 ERIDEIARMLAGI

>member
-253 LKSLHALDTR
+253 LKNLHALDTR

-354 VSYDNVA
+354 LSYDNVA
-361 INVTNQRKTAALSLS
+361 INVTNQRKIAALSLS

-440 IRVASISNIDV
+440 IRVASIANIDV